1 MRGDDD
7 GAVSNAFG
15 SNIFDLCVCLSIPL
29 LVGSYLNGWD
39 PILLTQ
45 DGEPMRGLAGLRI
58 LLCTLTIITLLI
70 MWHNRQL
77 TKNKAYI
84 LIGLYGVFV
93 AYAVAGSLGYA
104 F

>member
-1 MRGDDD
+1 M
-7 GAVSNAFG
+7 
-15 SNIFDLCVCLSIPL
+15 
-29 LVGSYLNGWD
+29 
-39 PILLTQ
+39 T
-45 DGEPMRGLAGLRI
+45 GLAGLRI

-84 LIGLYGVFV
+84 LIGLYGIFV
-93 AYAVAGSLGYA
+93 AYSVAGSLGYA